1 MYKLRTTSK
10 KLLADTLTP
19 VNIYLKL
26 RDVFACSLLLESSDY
41 HGHENS
47 LSFICCDPIASFEV
61 AGQTLT
67 MVFPDGKTTK
77 ETLKKKGDAIEYL
90 DTFRASFEVPD
101 TKTKYINCGLF
112 GYISYDAVRYFED
125 IDIPRESTFMP
136 DILYKLYRYVIV
148 VDRGLKCPLRPAAVN
163 PGTSVEVRDLFSAT
177 PARLKFMKSERAENL
192 VRSLA
197 RLGELNPG
205 VNLFLANHLL
215 ASAYPITVSRR

>member
-61 AGQTLT
+61 SAQTVT
-67 MVFPDGKTTK
+67 MQFPDGRIQK
-77 ETLKKKGDAIEYL
+77 ESLRKKGDAVDHL
-90 DTFRASFEVPD
+90 DKFRASFHVPD
-101 TKTKYINCGLF
+101 QQGKYIYCGLF

-125 IDIPRESTFMP
+125 VEIPQQSTPMP
-136 DILYKLYRYVIV
+136 DIL
-148 VDRGLKCPLRPAAVN
+148 
-163 PGTSVEVRDLFSAT
+163 
-177 PARLKFMKSERAENL
+177 
-192 VRSLA
+192 
-197 RLGELNPG
+197 
-205 VNLFLANHLL
+205 
-215 ASAYPITVSRR
+215 